1 MARTAL
7 VARHPGQCELIL
19 RFFNNLGLLALLLLA
34 CHCLAAEK
42 LSMDEPVDLDI
53 VLPTENDWKTPVFG
67 RGINHLMELT
77 HLRYRVLAAPFTRGE
92 VLMAQPNTC
101 SGFASEEYARLNK
114 SLWIGPILNL
124 RIVVY
129 AAPSIAEARSID
141 DLTGHSVGVMSNSYL
156 SRWAERHGLK
166 SAPVAIDNLNFSK
179 LELGR
184 IDYWLTYQQTAEAFV
199 RRTHQSLPKLALT
212 LDQLQIGMACSAG
225 LKPEIIHQLRAA
237 ADTYFTTRGVA
248 ALDLD

>member
-1 MARTAL
+1 M
-7 VARHPGQCELIL
+7 
-19 RFFNNLGLLALLLLA
+19 LGLLAVLLIA
-34 CHCLAAEK
+34 CRCEAAEK
-42 LSMDEPVDLDI
+42 SPVDEPVDLTI

-67 RGINHLMELT
+67 RGIDHLMGLT
-77 HLRYRVLAAPFTRGE
+77 PLHYRVLAAPFTRGGI
-92 VLMAQPNTC
+92 LLAQPDTC

-129 AAPSIAEARSID
+129 AAPMMPETRSVD
-141 DLTGHSVGVMSNSYL
+141 ELTDRTIGVMSDSYL

-166 SAPVAIDNLNFSK
+166 TAPVAIDNLNFSK
-179 LELGR
+179 LDLGR

-199 RRTHQSLPKLALT
+199 KRTHQNLPKLVLT
-212 LDQLQIGMACSAG
+212 LDALQIGMACSAKLDPAIIG
-225 LKPEIIHQLRAA
+225 KLKVAA
-237 ADTYFTTRGVA
+237 ETYFTTRGAA